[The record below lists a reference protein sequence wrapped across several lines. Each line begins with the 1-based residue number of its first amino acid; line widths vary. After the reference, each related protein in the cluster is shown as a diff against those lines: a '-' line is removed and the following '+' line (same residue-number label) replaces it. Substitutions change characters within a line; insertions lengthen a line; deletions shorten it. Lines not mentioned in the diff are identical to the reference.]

1 MKVFYKNLNSLRFI
15 AASLV
20 IIHHTEQ
27 YKWFNGL
34 HNYFVPDSHHHSF
47 FNPIIYL
54 FGKLGVNIFFVLS
67 GFLITSLLVVEKDK
81 YQRIDIGKFYM
92 RRVLRIWPLYF
103 LIAILS
109 LFILPHVR
117 ALEIY
122 QMTDPREHMAA
133 NVLLIALFLPNI
145 QLLLYRAIAYEA
157 QAWSIGVEEQ
167 FYLVWPV
174 IMNFTKNTL
183 QFKKVIIWLLAAYL
197 LVKVVFYVIPL
208 FAPHLYIFSDLDEY
222 LSDVF
227 QIDCMMLGA
236 LFALLNLDTRAKTI
250 ITKKYV
256 QIAAYVLVFAFI
268 GLGLTFDIFYW
279 EVYGVLFGIIIMN
292 LVNTETTILSLEI
305 KWMDYL
311 GKISYSMY
319 MFHTLMINIVIRF
332 ITIKSIGI
340 YPLSFLFT
348 IIIGILSYEY
358 FEKPF
363 LKWKS
368 GYAKVQSGSDPKVG
382 M

>member
-20 IIHHTEQ
+20 IIHHIEQ

-34 HNYFVPDSHHHSF
+34 HNYFVEDRHHHTF
-47 FNPIIYL
+47 LNPLISL

-67 GFLITSLLVVEKDK
+67 GFLITSLLVIEKEK

-109 LFILPHVR
+109 IFILPHFR
-117 ALEIY
+117 SLEVY
-122 QMTDPREHMAA
+122 QMANPFDHLVP
-133 NVLLIALFLPNI
+133 NVLLIFLFLPNI
-145 QLLLYRAIAYEA
+145 QLVLYRAIAYEA

-174 IMNFTKNTL
+174 IMNFTKSTL
-183 QFKKVIIWLLAAYL
+183 QFKKVVAWLLSIYL
-197 LVKVVFYVIPL
+197 FLKLAFYIIPM
-208 FAPHLYIFSDLDEY
+208 FVPRWYILADLDDY
-222 LSDVF
+222 LSYIF

-236 LFALLNLDTRAKTI
+236 FFALLNLNTGFKKF
-250 ITKKYV
+250 ITQKYIQV
-256 QIAAYVLVFAFI
+256 ITYVALAAFI
-268 GLGLTFDIFYW
+268 GFGLEFDVFLW
-279 EVYGVLFGIIIMN
+279 EVYGILFGIIITN
-292 LVNTETTILSLEI
+292 LVNAETSIVSLEI
-305 KWMDYL
+305 RWMDYL

-332 ITIKSIGI
+332 ITTKSIGI

-348 IIIGILSYEY
+348 IVISILSYEY
-358 FEKPF
+358 FEKAF